1 MAVAC
6 PPALALLRVTT
17 VVLELTERVA
27 AGDLA
32 AMAEAVELAALV
44 DNAR

>member
-1 MAVAC
+1 LAAAC
-6 PPALALLRVTT
+6 PSALALLRVTT
-17 VVLELTERVA
+17 RVLELHELVA

-44 DNAR
+44 ERR